1 MLLFYDG
8 NCPICQRN
16 RKILKKY
23 DKKNNIEFIDIHNTS
38 RIEEFKFLN
47 KESAQGKI
55 HALTSNGNLL
65 SGVDAIHAAY
75 TSVGLYFW
83 VFWIKWPI
91 FNYIAKIMYKYIA
104 KNRLRISRWLNIK

>member
-16 RKILKKY
+16 RKILKNMI
-23 DKKNNIEFIDIHNTS
+23 KKIILNLSIFITLP
-38 RIEEFKFLN
+38 RIEEFKVLN

-55 HALTSNGNLL
+55 HALTSSGNLL

-75 TSVGLYFW
+75 TSVGLYLW

>member
-16 RKILKKY
+16 RKILRKY

-38 RIEEFKFLN
+38 RIEQFKVLN

-65 SGVDAIHAAY
+65 SGVDAIHEAY
-75 TSVGLYFW
+75 TSVGLYLW
-83 VFWIKWPI
+83 VL
-91 FNYIAKIMYKYIA
+91 AKILHQFSIRKMGNEVLSLW
-104 KNRLRISRWLNIK
+104 KNILIITGTK